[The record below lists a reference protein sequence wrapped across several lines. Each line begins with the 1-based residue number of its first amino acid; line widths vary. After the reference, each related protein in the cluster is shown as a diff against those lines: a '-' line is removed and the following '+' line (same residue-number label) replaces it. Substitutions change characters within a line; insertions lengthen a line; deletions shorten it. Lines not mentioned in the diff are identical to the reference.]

1 MYHHTSPN
9 NTKYHHVS
17 KPANITTYLW
27 PYLLQYHIVK
37 SACAPSG
44 SHVMKGVCGISREW
58 GPLRWTK
65 DLALTA
71 MTVLKSISGVMHI
84 HSNGVEW
91 KSRVHTWSCCHI
103 TSYHICIYVP
113 YIYIYYHILS
123 YRMVSYHIKVY
134 HVKSQ
139 QTNQIRSNCKCNQIY
154 IPTVDGWNPAPPG
167 MYKTL

>member
-113 YIYIYYHILS
+113 YIYIII
-123 YRMVSYHIKVY
+123 SYHTGWYRITSKYIMSNHNKQIKSDRIVSAIKY
-134 HVKSQ
+134 IYSYCWWLKSC
-139 QTNQIRSNCKCNQIY
+139 T
-154 IPTVDGWNPAPPG
+154 TWDV
-167 MYKTL
+167 